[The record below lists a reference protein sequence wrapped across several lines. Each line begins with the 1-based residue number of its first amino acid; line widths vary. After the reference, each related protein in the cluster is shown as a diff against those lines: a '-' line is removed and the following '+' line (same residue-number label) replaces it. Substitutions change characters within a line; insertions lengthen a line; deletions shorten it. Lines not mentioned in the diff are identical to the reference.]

1 MKQRR
6 SKGSVALAEG
16 EPFRFQMPSS
26 LHAALTAAVAAH
38 PEGAFIFT
46 RHAREPDSLSYTA
59 CRTAAL
65 RVLFGLQR
73 HGLEAGDLLILDAGD
88 PATFI
93 PALWAALLG
102 GLIAIPLTYSEWNVR
117 GQGEFRDRLDRVR
130 RQLNDPMVVSDHED
144 RFGGGKRHCI
154 SFRSLAEAAR
164 EGVAVASDPS
174 APAVLI
180 STSGTTGRPQLVTLS
195 GRALMHR
202 WWPQGPSAPNRVVFL
217 NWMPLDHVMGLGF
230 AGPNSMQKIHLPAAS
245 FVRDPFAWLDLVG
258 RYGVTHAGM
267 SNFGMKLIVDHAW
280 DDPCDLTSLQRVGVG
295 TEMISPATGQRFLAK
310 LIRHGASPDAV
321 ILGYGLSE
329 CGPVAGGTRSFQPDD
344 SNTSIVPPMI
354 DGPTQGHAIR
364 ITGQHGEL
372 LTEGEVGAIEVRGP
386 TLCSGYF
393 GDPQVN
399 AQLFTADGWFRTGDS
414 GYLQDGC
421 LCVTGREK
429 ETIAINARKFSCAEI
444 DAVLQG
450 IEGITSAHVFA
461 CFDRREQTERAAV
474 VYTLADPAAVRADFE
489 AQMRRICSEHFGF
502 GLTYCVETSERML
515 PRTRSGKLQRNRL
528 AELFQPEER
537 RTGRPE
543 VMASRDL
550 ADRIA
555 RLMARFLPG
564 GIPGLADDFF
574 ELGGDSLGAMLFTV
588 ALEKEL
594 QLTLPPALFT
604 RHPSVEGVLAARGD
618 RAQTS
623 QGLTLV
629 PVQSGSSGVSLF
641 LTPGVQG
648 NNAYAEQLA
657 KEMGAEYSVW
667 TFHLTDPR
675 APELRIQSVSELA
688 RQCCELMRGVQVCG
702 PYHLAGYSFG
712 GWLAYEMARQLTA
725 AGEVVGTVAIIDATA
740 KLEQRDF
747 AVDPSGNDDRLNA
760 HLRLLS
766 KRYWP
771 DVLDG
776 RIMYFRA
783 KDSAYLTCS
792 DRTAGWSYLAR
803 GGVCLYEIPG
813 DHHSIVRGEP
823 RRLIARH
830 LAAGIGG
837 ARGVL
842 CPHLPISD
850 VARSVI
856 AAARAAAFEG
866 KRGLEIQLLLRAL
879 ASEPDLPY
887 WVPVWLAQALFEAGE
902 EKLARRAV
910 LAALQRDPW
919 PLTTYF
925 RLRWVLHA
933 RKSSAIAQQALQ
945 LAVTTSVDSPATARV
960 KGILCALLGDEE
972 SSETSYRDGLR
983 LVPESAE
990 LRLHLIELLVG
1001 QSRFPEA
1008 EEQFQMTL
1016 AVPIENPIV
1025 YQRLGQEALRLKRI
1039 DLAERCLRQSL
1050 MIDPDAPVA
1059 QALLAS
1065 ITDAGD
1071 EVSCLE

>member
-1 MKQRR
+1 MKQPQT
-6 SKGSVALAEG
+6 KNSVALAEG
-16 EPFRFQMPSS
+16 EPFRFNMPSS
-26 LHAALTAAVAAH
+26 LQAALGAAVEAR
-38 PEGAFIFT
+38 PEGAFVIA
-46 RHAREPDSLSYTA
+46 RPGREPDILGYPT

-65 RVLFGLQR
+65 RILFGLQR
-73 HGLEAGDLLILDAGD
+73 HGLNAGDRLILDAGD
-88 PATFI
+88 PAAFI

-102 GLIAIPLTYSEWNVR
+102 GMIAVPLTCSEWNAR
-117 GQGEFRDRLDRVR
+117 GHGEFRDRLERVR
-130 RQLNDPMVVSDHED
+130 RQLDDPPVVSDQED
-144 RFGGGKRHCI
+144 LFGGGNGRCI
-154 SFRSLAEAAR
+154 SYRSLAEVTQ
-164 EGVAVASDPS
+164 EGVTVASDPS

-202 WWPQGPSAPNRVVFL
+202 WWPQGPSVPNRVVFL
-217 NWMPLDHVMGLGF
+217 NWMSLDHVMGLGF
-230 AGPNSMQKIHLPAAS
+230 AAPNSMQKIQLPAES
-245 FVRDPFAWLDLVG
+245 FIQDPFSWLDLVG

-267 SNFGMKLIVDHAW
+267 SNFGMKLIVDRAW
-280 DDPCDLTSLQRVGVG
+280 DAPCDLSSLQRVGVG
-295 TEMISPATGQRFLAK
+295 TEMISPATCRRFLAK
-310 LIRHGASPDAV
+310 LTRHGASPDAV

-344 SNTSIVPPMI
+344 TNTQIGPPMI

-364 ITGQHGEL
+364 IVGRHGEQ

-414 GYLQDGC
+414 GYLQDAC

-429 ETIAINARKFSCAEI
+429 ETITINARKYSCAEI
-444 DAVLQG
+444 DAALQG
-450 IEGITSAHVFA
+450 VAGISSVHVFA
-461 CFDRREQTERAAV
+461 FIENREQAEHAAL
-474 VYTLADPAAVRADFE
+474 VYALADPAADRADIE
-489 AQMRRICSEHFGF
+489 ARMRRTCSEHFGF
-502 GLTYCVETSERML
+502 GPAFCIETSEKAL

-528 AELFQPEER
+528 AELFLPAAHLAEQQGSADPN
-537 RTGRPE
+537 
-543 VMASRDL
+543 DL

-555 RLMARFLPG
+555 RLMARFLPS
-564 GIPGLADDFF
+564 GIPGVSDDFF

-594 QLTLPPALFT
+594 QLTLPPAVFT
-604 RHPSVEGVLAARGD
+604 RHPSVKGVLASLGD
-618 RAQTS
+618 RSRTP
-623 QGLTLV
+623 QGLVIV
-629 PVQSGSSGVSLF
+629 PVQSGSSGISLF
-641 LTPGVQG
+641 LTPGIQG

-657 KEMGAEYSVW
+657 SEMGTEYSVW

-675 APELRIQSVSELA
+675 DPELRVQSVSELA
-688 RQCCELMRGVQVCG
+688 RHCCELMREVQACG

-712 GWLAYEMARQLTA
+712 GWLVYEMARQLRA
-725 AGEVVGTVAIIDATA
+725 AGEAVGTVAIIDATA

-747 AVDPSGNDDRLNA
+747 AVDPSGSDDSLNA
-760 HLRLLS
+760 RLRLLS

-771 DVLDG
+771 DVLEG
-776 RIMYFRA
+776 RIVYFRA

-803 GGVCLYEIPG
+803 EGVELYEIPG
-813 DHHSIVRGEP
+813 DHHSIVRGEA
-823 RRLIARH
+823 RREIARH
-830 LAAGIGG
+830 LAAVIGG
-837 ARGVL
+837 ARGVHY
-842 CPHLPISD
+842 PHLPIPD
-850 VARSVI
+850 GARSAI
-856 AAARAAAFEG
+856 AAAREAAFEG
-866 KRGLEIQLLLRAL
+866 KRELEIQFLLRAL
-879 ASEPDLPY
+879 AVAPDLPY
-887 WVPVWLAQALFEAGE
+887 WVPVWLAQTLFDAGE

-910 LAALQRDPW
+910 SLALQRDPW

-925 RLRWVLHA
+925 RLRWVLQT
-933 RKSSAIAQQALQ
+933 RKSSAIAQRALQ
-945 LAVTTSVDSPATARV
+945 LAIATPVDSPASARV
-960 KGILCALLGDEE
+960 RGILCALLGDEE
-972 SSETSYRDGLR
+972 NAEISYQEGLR
-983 LVPESAE
+983 LMPESVE
-990 LRLHLIELLVG
+990 LRLHLIELLVA

-1025 YQRLGQEALRLKRI
+1025 YQRLGREALRLKRI

-1071 EVSCLE
+1071 EAACM